1 MEYVPNEVKI
11 HLREPFEAFNFEW
24 VPNFRNGKLVNYST
38 SIDNL
43 HLSMDNGRLFIQNSW
58 GAFWNGSNAIDYTSS
73 QIESTYY
80 YLDYIT
86 DGLINVSNPT
96 KIAIGANITID
107 INFGICPFIRLMNQ
121 MPTPMIK
128 NNITYGY
135 KFIGSKETLKIYSK
149 SQEQY
154 LRKRIHLQD
163 SIVRI
168 ELESNVHYLR
178 RNAKI
183 PLYKTSDIL
192 DFEVKKSLAKRLLN
206 KLSKVETV
214 MTLPANLSLGEKRII
229 ACMRDPEIRADIR
242 SNHMDTFRKDLRKYR
257 KIRNVSTSFLMEE
270 IISKS
275 KEKLDFLINN

>member
-1 MEYVPNEVKI
+1 MEYVPNEVKT

-86 DGLINVSNPT
+86 DGIINVSNPT
-96 KIAIGANITID
+96 KIAIGANIKID

-121 MPTPMIK
+121 MPIPMIK
-128 NNITYGY
+128 NNIIYGY
-135 KFIGSKETLKIYSK
+135 KFIGSKETMKIYSK

-163 SIVRI
+163 SIFRI

-192 DFEVKKSLAKRLLN
+192 DFEVKTSLAQRLLN
-206 KLSKVETV
+206 KLSKIETI
-214 MTLPANLSLGEKRII
+214 MTLPAKLSLGEKRII
-229 ACMRDPEIRADIR
+229 ACMRDPEIREDMRI
-242 SNHMDTFRKDLRKYR
+242 NHMETFRKDMKKYR
-257 KIRNVSTSFLMEE
+257 KIQKVSNSFLKEE
-270 IISKS
+270 IILKTE
-275 KEKLDFLINN
+275 EKLDFLINN